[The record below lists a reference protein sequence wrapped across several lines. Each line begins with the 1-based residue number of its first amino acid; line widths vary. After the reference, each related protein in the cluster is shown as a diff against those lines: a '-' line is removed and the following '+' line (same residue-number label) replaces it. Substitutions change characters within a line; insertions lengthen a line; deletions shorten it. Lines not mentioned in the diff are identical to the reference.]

1 MDRGENLMLWL
12 GTSPNQPEVRL
23 MLDRHEI
30 GLMCQPASNPP
41 RAGWIWA
48 ADNGCFA
55 ATFKEEKWRKWL
67 EKPYPRSGCLFAT
80 VPDVV
85 GDHQST
91 MLRWRK
97 LHKYVRELRYPVAF
111 VAQDG
116 ADKKNVP
123 WDEMDVLFIGGT
135 NSFKQGFGSG
145 LLAQE
150 ARKRGKWVHVGRV
163 NSLKR
168 LMFWAELADS
178 ADGTFLAYGPE
189 TNSVRVKTWVDSLRM
204 GTQISM
210 VGGDK

>member
-1 MDRGENLMLWL
+1 MLWM
-12 GTSPNQPEVRL
+12 GTSPNQPEIAA

-41 RAGWIWA
+41 RAGWLWA

-55 ATFKEEKWRKWL
+55 ATFKEDKWRKWL
-67 EKPYPRSGCLFAT
+67 EKPHPRSGCLLAT

-85 GDHQST
+85 GDHDAT
-91 MLRWRK
+91 MARWK
-97 LHKYVRELRYPVAF
+97 NMHEYVRSLRYPVAF

-116 ADKKNVP
+116 AHEGNVP

-135 NSFKQGFGSG
+135 NSFKQGMGSG
-145 LLAQE
+145 LLAKA
-150 ARKRGKWVHVGRV
+150 ARERGKWVHVGRV

-178 ADGTFLAYGPE
+178 ADGTFLAYGPQ
-189 TNSVRVKTWVDSLRM
+189 TNAPRVKGWVESLRM
-204 GTQISM
+204 GTQLSIIAN
-210 VGGDK
+210 G